1 MFVCCFYECVC
12 VLCFQCSHTFF
23 CVSFQFV
30 DRIIYVCIYVCIY
43 IMQKGER
50 LAFILC
56 PRWRRFTIYVSK
68 SSPSA
73 DSNISTEFEFWSLRK
88 ACMSVVCGWKLKLLV
103 AFKMSVT
110 IISLRLRSK
119 SQQNLKQKSVLLF

>member
-12 VLCFQCSHTFF
+12 FMFSMLAHVF